1 MWDWYCCCEEFS
13 VQAVA
18 GTPWIPRCCYV
29 VYDVLRISM
38 LLRLLRGGE
47 LAGKEMLCERK
58 ERQLACLTV
67 VVVLDSKR
75 VRTELSES

>member
-1 MWDWYCCCEEFS
+1 M
-13 VQAVA
+13 
-18 GTPWIPRCCYV
+18 
-29 VYDVLRISM
+29 YDVLRISM